1 MRNLPCQVFHTNS
14 AWVELAMAAA
24 DLSTWAQELCF
35 TGQLRRVEP
44 KRLRCRVPHVDGRL
58 VSTGRRL
65 ILHPDMNWPWAKAW
79 PGPSCGSAPHPGP
92 PDQPAPPAQ
101 PERPRNSTRPARHPG
116 LPRARPHTRPP
127 ATHPGVR
134 NRPRRDRQEISRLT
148 PDDGNNHRDPQG
160 EDQKAQWTPPFHA
173 WPSAPAVGPWGR
185 LARFAWRVQRR
196 LHLTV
201 GRCSLEALFRNS
213 AVPLSAILRIA
224 GVSRWR
230 TIDSGHEILPWRPG
244 DGYFKTIKDV
254 SSRSR
259 PRGCRSRAGRSG
271 ARRTGLQEKNPGSGS
286 HRTALP
292 SGQLM

>member
-1 MRNLPCQVFHTNS
+1 MRNLPCQDFHTNS

-44 KRLRCRVPHVDGRL
+44 KRLRYRVPHVAGRL
-58 VSTGRRL
+58 VSTGRRI
-65 ILHPDMNWPWAKAW
+65 ILCPHMNWPWAKAW

-134 NRPRRDRQEISRLT
+134 NGPRRDRQEISRLT

-160 EDQKAQWTPPFHA
+160 EDQKAQWTPPFMPGLRRPRWAH
-173 WPSAPAVGPWGR
+173 GGD
-185 LARFAWRVQRR
+185 WRV
-196 LHLTV
+196 
-201 GRCSLEALFRNS
+201 SL
-213 AVPLSAILRIA
+213 
-224 GVSRWR
+224 
-230 TIDSGHEILPWRPG
+230 
-244 DGYFKTIKDV
+244 
-254 SSRSR
+254 
-259 PRGCRSRAGRSG
+259 
-271 ARRTGLQEKNPGSGS
+271 
-286 HRTALP
+286 
-292 SGQLM
+292 GQLSDVCT